1 MAGLNRRFVSA
12 ATALPF
18 LFLLMSGSARA
29 AGTVTN
35 CSYAG
40 PGGLAAALTSGG
52 LVTFACSGTF
62 IVPQINIT
70 ASTNVVGTG

>member
-29 AGTVTN
+29 AGTVTI
-35 CSYAG
+35 AVMPG
-40 PGGLAAALTSGG
+40 PA
-52 LVTFACSGTF
+52 VW
-62 IVPQINIT
+62 QRR
-70 ASTNVVGTG
+70 